1 MAAPL
6 KSRRRAASPRPSAR
20 RAGAD
25 DSRAGLAWR
34 PENLWWHD
42 PSQASAALVIRARAP
57 LRLGLAGGGTDVSPY
72 CDLYGGAVLN
82 ATVDLYAYATIEAL
96 EEPRVEF
103 VSADLGDRASY
114 RARPSLKSD
123 GRLDLFKHVYNYVVR
138 EYHGGRP
145 LPVRVST
152 HVDVPMG
159 SGLGASSSLVVA
171 MLKGYAEWLGVP
183 LGDYELAQTA
193 YRIERLQ
200 ARLPGG
206 KQDQYAA
213 AFGGFNFMEFGAQ
226 ERVLVNPLRIKD
238 WVVSELEAS
247 LLLFYSGRSHAAE
260 AIIAEQMRHV
270 RAGEGP
276 ALAAAH
282 QVKQEAF
289 RMKECLLRGDF
300 ARMHEVL
307 RQSWEAKRRMAAAI
321 CSPRLE
327 TLYRRAL
334 NAGAYCGRISGAGGA
349 GFMLFL
355 VDPVRKARLS
365 TILRQTYRQGLIFGC
380 HFTSAGTQAWR
391 LK

>member
-1 MAAPL
+1 MAASF
-6 KSRRRAASPRPSAR
+6 KSRQRARLPQLEGDA
-20 RAGAD
+20 RAGVSWQPD
-25 DSRAGLAWR
+25 DRWLSDRGQ
-34 PENLWWHD
+34 P
-42 PSQASAALVIRARAP
+42 AARLVIRSRAP

-82 ATVDLYAYATIEAL
+82 ATVDLYAYATVEVLA
-96 EEPRVEF
+96 EPRVEF
-103 VSADLGDRASY
+103 LSADLDDRVAY
-114 RARPSLKSD
+114 PARAVLKVD

-206 KQDQYAA
+206 RQDQYAA

-226 ERVLVNPLRIKD
+226 ERVLVNPLRIRE

-247 LLLFYSGRSHAAE
+247 LVLFYCGRSRAAE
-260 AIIAEQMRHV
+260 AIIAEQVRHV
-270 RAGEGP
+270 RQGEEV

-307 RQSWEAKRRMAAAI
+307 RESWEAKRRMAAGI
-321 CSPRLE
+321 CSTRLE
-327 TLYRRAL
+327 TLYRRGL
-334 NAGAYCGRISGAGGA
+334 QAGAYCGRISGAGGA
-349 GFMLFL
+349 GFILFL
-355 VDPVRKARLS
+355 VDPVRKARLCAA
-365 TILRQTYRQGLIFGC
+365 LRQVYRQGLVFGC

-391 LK
+391 VQ